1 MALVIELAA
10 LLPAAL
16 ATPSKVINLP
26 GPIEAIAC
34 TTGAL
39 SGALHASRKH
49 LDLMGVMVVAICTGV
64 GGGAIRDVLLD
75 SGLPT
80 FLVSPSLLL
89 YALLA
94 AAIGTVF
101 ATLVQHF
108 QPMMVVIDALLIGV
122 WVVIGVQKS
131 LLDGLSPV
139 TALFVGVVA
148 CVGGGV
154 LRDVL
159 CRDQPEVFRPGTLYA
174 VAAVAGASAYL
185 ALASANAPEWVCVS
199 GTVVVAA
206 GLRGA
211 SSWLGWRTTAAGSL
225 MPVTT
230 LPEPPT

>member
-1 MALVIELAA
+1 VNVVIELVG
-10 LLPAAL
+10 LVPAAL
-16 ATPSKVINLP
+16 ATPSTVISLP

-39 SGALHASRKH
+39 SGALHASRKR
-49 LDLMGVMVVAICTGV
+49 LDLTGVMVVAICTGV

-75 SGLPT
+75 SGLPS
-80 FLVSPSLLL
+80 FLVSPTLLL

-101 ATLVQHF
+101 GTLVHQF
-108 QPMMVVIDALLIGV
+108 QPMMEVIDALLIGV

-131 LLDGLSPV
+131 LLDGLTPV

-148 CVGGGV
+148 CIGGGV

-159 CRDQPEVFRPGTLYA
+159 CRDRPEVFRPGTFYA
-174 VAAVAGASAYL
+174 VAALAAATAYL
-185 ALASANAPEWVCVS
+185 VLASASAPEWACVVA
-199 GTVVVAA
+199 TIVVAA

-211 SSWLGWRTTAAGSL
+211 STWLGWRTTKAGSL
-225 MPVTT
+225 MPMTS
-230 LPEPPT
+230 LPEQPR